1 MSIKTNKAKYE
12 GFTLVEMLLTI
23 VIIGIVMLISM
34 VTLTTLIKTS
44 TVSSNKTK
52 VRNESE
58 YVLELIRRSVRN
70 SNPSDVFIYNSRNA
84 RVFNKKNNKVVS
96 KGGTSPSTVY
106 ANSLGENQVGNEIH
120 FRPFG
125 SNSWVCIGYFKSI
138 GSDQGYVVKTTAE
151 DLLGKHDT
159 CFDSNRKNSY
169 FIVLNSDYVIV
180 NNFQIAYT
188 KTADENYLIR
198 FDIDSEPMFWYL
210 SKKAPVTKRVLR
222 QAVVKTGGLI
232 W

>member
-1 MSIKTNKAKYE
+1 MKKNKEEKYE

-34 VTLTTLIKTS
+34 TTLTTLIKTS

-52 VRNESE
+52 ARNESE

-84 RVFNKKNNKVVS
+84 RVFNKNTNSIVGTGVS
-96 KGGTSPSTVY
+96 PATVY
-106 ANSLGENQVGNEIH
+106 GSNLAENQIGNEIH

-125 SNSWVCIGYFKSI
+125 SNSWVCIGYFKAV
-138 GSDQGYVVKTTAE
+138 GSPNGYVVKTTAE
-151 DLLGKHDT
+151 DLLGKHET
-159 CFDSNRKNSY
+159 CFDANRKNSY
-169 FIVLNSDYVIV
+169 FIVLNSDYVLM

-198 FDIDSEPMFWYL
+198 FDIEAEPRFWYL
-210 SKKAPVTKRVLR
+210 SKNAPVTKKVLR

>member
-1 MSIKTNKAKYE
+1 MMKKNKKEKYE

-34 VTLTTLIKTS
+34 TTLTTLIKTS

-84 RVFNKKNNKVVS
+84 RVFNKNTNSIVGTGVS
-96 KGGTSPSTVY
+96 PATVY
-106 ANSLGENQVGNEIH
+106 GNSLEENQIGNEIH

-125 SNSWVCIGYFKSI
+125 SNSWVCIGYFKALNSAN
-138 GSDQGYVVKTTAE
+138 GYVVKTTAE

-159 CFDSNRKNSY
+159 CFDVNRKNSY
-169 FIVLNSDYVIV
+169 FIVLNSDYVLM
-180 NNFQIAYT
+180 NNFQVAYT

-198 FDIDSEPMFWYL
+198 FDIEAEPRFWYL
-210 SKKAPVTKRVLR
+210 SKNAPVTKKVLR